1 MSKRLELPLDDPRRM
16 PLTYLHKWLSEHTTG
31 DDYLA
36 AADNERGAREQA
48 ADAMHALGHGEHRKH
63 VPAAFWTD
71 HEFYQDLMRWVVGP
85 RNPRALTIPL
95 TNWAFYVWEPDAAKR
110 WPALEQPADGASDAK
125 PVKPGPKPRGN
136 WPTLIQQWLLAVAA
150 DDPERLHNVDGL
162 VIEAQA
168 FLQDRLNWA
177 PSDTK
182 GLRAKIAEQLKLVRR

>member
-1 MSKRLELPLDDPRRM
+1 MSGGEQAPPLDDPRWM

-36 AADNERGAREQA
+36 AAIMNA
-48 ADAMHALGHGEHRKH
+48 ALASKPPMRCMRWDTVSRKH

-162 VIEAQA
+162 VIKAQA

>member
-1 MSKRLELPLDDPRRM
+1 M

-36 AADNERGAREQA
+36 AAIMNA
-48 ADAMHALGHGEHRKH
+48 ALASKPPMRCMRWDTVSRKH

-150 DDPERLHNVDGL
+150 EIRNACTTSTGWSSRRKHFCRTGSIGGATPRACG
-162 VIEAQA
+162 
-168 FLQDRLNWA
+168 RRS
-177 PSDTK
+177 PSS
-182 GLRAKIAEQLKLVRR
+182 